1 MIPGTYDLCLYRG
14 DTSRWQ
20 FRLWQDE
27 GKTMPVDLTGA
38 TVLAQIRSGP
48 GGAVQATPATTIV
61 PLNLIDMVLDA
72 AASAALAG
80 GGVWDLQLTYA
91 SGDVATPLRG
101 RVQVQQDITRAA

>member
-27 GKTMPVDLTGA
+27 ARTMPVDLIGA
-38 TVLAQIRSGP
+38 SVLAQIRSGP
-48 GGAVQATPATTIV
+48 GGAVQATPGTTII
-61 PLNLIDMVLDA
+61 PPNLIDMVLDA
-72 AASAALAG
+72 TASAALGG
-80 GGVWDLQLTYA
+80 GGVWDLQVTYA

>member
-27 GKTMPVDLTGA
+27 ARTMPVDLTGA
-38 TVLAQIRSGP
+38 AVLAQIRAGP
-48 GGAVQATPATTIV
+48 TGNVQATPTTSII
-61 PLNLIDMVLDA
+61 PPNLIDMVLTA
-72 AASAALAG
+72 AQSASLAA
-80 GGVWDLQLTYA
+80 GGVWDLEITYA

-101 RVQVQQDITRAA
+101 RVQVQQDVTRAA

>member
-1 MIPGTYDLCLYRG
+1 MIPGVYDLCLYRG

-27 GKTMPVDLTGA
+27 AKTMPVDLTGA

-48 GGAVQATPATTIV
+48 GGAIQATPTAVIV
-61 PLNLIDMVLDA
+61 PPNLIDMVLSA
-72 AASAALAG
+72 ADSAALGG
-80 GGVWDLQLTYA
+80 GGVWDLQVTYA

-101 RVQVQQDITRAA
+101 RVQVQQDVTRAA